1 MRAISEDMRVLARR
15 RLKEAEVLLAAGE
28 WSGAY
33 YLAGYAIECALKA
46 CILKSVKKFHMPNKD
61 KINKA
66 WSHDLTALLKEA
78 NLTADQQIKAG
89 TDPLFGRYWAVVK
102 DWTETSRY
110 ETKSEQDAKELV
122 QAVGARRSGVMTWVK
137 THW

>member
-1 MRAISEDMRVLARR
+1 MRVLAKR

-33 YLAGYAIECALKA
+33 YLAGYAVECGLKA

-61 KINKA
+61 MINKA

-78 NLTADQQIKAG
+78 NLTATQQIDAG
-89 TDPLFGRYWAVVK
+89 IDPLFGRYWAVVK
-102 DWTETSRY
+102 DWTEASRY

-122 QAVGARRSGVMTWVK
+122 KAVGARRSGVMSWVK
-137 THW
+137 THWSTV